1 MKKIGLL
8 EASATRTPMART
20 LAAAALVACALQ
32 PATAGWVESYDKKS
46 NKKFYYDE
54 ETRKTQWEKPDGVDI
69 KYLDDDPTM
78 SGGSRRRATSPQY
91 GASGATTGVSGLRAS
106 HAPPSEELSAS
117 QTAVRWR

>member
-1 MKKIGLL
+1 MKKIGFL

-54 ETRKTQWEKPDGVDI
+54 EAAEDEDDGRHNGREHRHRTCALLLLATAAD
-69 KYLDDDPTM
+69 
-78 SGGSRRRATSPQY
+78 RRL
-91 GASGATTGVSGLRAS
+91 VAS
-106 HAPPSEELSAS
+106 HPTFGRLPTG
-117 QTAVRWR
+117 TAAQDLGQPRR

>member
-1 MKKIGLL
+1 MKKIGFL

-54 ETRKTQWEKPDGVDI
+54 EAAEDEDDGRHNGREHRHRTCA
-69 KYLDDDPTM
+69 LLLLATAARPPTVASSRLTPH
-78 SGGSRRRATSPQY
+78 SGVCPPGRVHRIWGSLGGERI
-91 GASGATTGVSGLRAS
+91 L
-106 HAPPSEELSAS
+106 
-117 QTAVRWR
+117 